1 MVNKMKKEEAIKK
14 IKRWL
19 EFDENVYKHC
29 YARILPFETR
39 IKYEKAL
46 ESLENKV

>member
-1 MVNKMKKEEAIKK
+1 MGYKMKKGEAIKK

-19 EFDENVYKHC
+19 EFDESLYKQC
-29 YARILPFETR
+29 YARVLPIETR

-46 ESLENKV
+46 EILENKV